1 MTNDQKGAAS
11 AWGVKIDPN
20 IPSSYGKMTKEQQAG
35 YDAMLKQLYSMPFGS
50 GYDIA
55 TQMQKDARPEYVKN
69 KAYDENIALAR
80 ASAFGTDRGIEGQ
93 VKAIDESSA
102 EAMGKATQY
111 SSSTS
116 GLLEALS
123 NVTTGKNKALRGIAQ
138 DQGAIQQQKLAAL
151 MGANV
156 MGAEEED
163 KAWNYNTNQPYQMG
177 VQETRDRR
185 KYYEEHANDA
195 LDFVGGLAGSLI
207 PGLGN
212 IFGGSKS
219 KNVSAG
225 YGGGGAVGWMP
236 NDGNDYGYGG

>member
-1 MTNDQKGAAS
+1 MAT
-11 AWGVKIDPN
+11 PTT
-20 IPSSYGKMTKEQQAG
+20 PTSYGSMTKEQKAD
-35 YDAMLKQLYSMPFGS
+35 YDAKLKAMYQMPFFG
-50 GYDIA
+50 GQFDMA
-55 TQMQKDARPEYVKN
+55 AQFQKASRPEYVKS

-80 ASAFGTDRGIEGQ
+80 ASAFGPDRGIQEQ
-93 VKAIDESSA
+93 VRAIDESSA
-102 EAMGKATQY
+102 EGMGKATQY

-123 NVTTGKNKALRGIAQ
+123 SMTSGKNKALRGIAQ

-156 MGAEEED
+156 MGAEEDD

-177 VQETRDRR
+177 VQETRDRK

-195 LDFVGGLAGSLI
+195 LDFLGGIASSFI

-219 KNVSAG
+219 KKVSTG
-225 YGGGGAVGWMP
+225 YGGVSGGGGGWMP
-236 NDGNDYGYGG
+236 DDGNDYGYGG